1 MSGVDIKTD
10 NFMNGSGNGNT
21 ASAALVADDSSCCA
35 DAVYS
40 VCCCPV
46 GLTVLAVC
54 GVSAIVSIGYD
65 LCTEHDYHTVPCH
78 YIGETFNAMALAP
91 WLKCKCFMNK

>member
-1 MSGVDIKTD
+1 MSDVVIKTD
-10 NFMNGSGNGNT
+10 DFMNGSGNGNT
-21 ASAALVADDSSCCA
+21 ASAAPTDDSSCCA